1 MKPFI
6 YSNEKEEC
14 AFEGVRLRKN
24 LKGALELAKVSY
36 VSNFFAAPDIFHT
49 FSPIKEDVI
58 KEAKESGAKIVTS
71 VFYASHD
78 PLYTFLEKTKNGYEI
93 SKLGQKTL
101 LASDMIFVP
110 NAECEQYLLALG
122 LEMPIIVLTPGIN
135 LSRFDGIDELE
146 KEVFGRYA
154 GLQKE
159 QKYVISSGDYKDI
172 EGLKRLSYLAKI
184 HPNLRFFFFGSND
197 RGISSYH
204 YRKRLSKLYG
214 QNISFYGLVE
224 DDVYRSAMSGALA
237 YLSLGSLPD
246 YLGVLDAMS
255 SKTPVYEITRP
266 IFGNLAKNGKTGW
279 VHAEIENLD
288 QCFSLMCQREENPT
302 IIEAY
307 EFAKSNSLRKLG
319 EELIRNY
326 ETLLN
331 SKENN
336 SND

>member
-36 VSNFFAAPDIFHT
+36 VSNFFAAPDILHA

-58 KEAKESGAKIVTS
+58 KEAKENGVKIVTS
-71 VFYASHD
+71 VFYTPHD
-78 PLYTFLEKTKNGYEI
+78 PLYAFLEKTKNGYEI
-93 SKLGQKTL
+93 SKLSQKTL
-101 LASDMIFVP
+101 LSSDMIFVP
-110 NAECEQYLLALG
+110 TPECKQYLLTLG
-122 LEMPIIVLTPGIN
+122 LQEPIVILTPGIN

-146 KEVFGRYA
+146 KEIFGRYA

-184 HPNLRFFFFGSND
+184 HPNLRFFYFGSND
-197 RGISSYH
+197 KGISSYH
-204 YRKRLSKLYG
+204 YRKHLSKLYG
-214 QNISFYGLVE
+214 GNISFYGLME
-224 DDVYRSAMSGALA
+224 DDVYRSAISGALA

-255 SKTPVYEITRP
+255 AKTPVYEITRP
-266 IFGNLAKNGKTGW
+266 IFGNLSINGKTGY
-279 VHAEIENLD
+279 VHAEIENLN
-288 QCFSLMCQREENPT
+288 QCFSLMCQTEENPT

-307 EFAKSNSLRKLG
+307 EFAKSNSLRSLG

-326 ETLLN
+326 KTLLN
-331 SKENN
+331 LKENS